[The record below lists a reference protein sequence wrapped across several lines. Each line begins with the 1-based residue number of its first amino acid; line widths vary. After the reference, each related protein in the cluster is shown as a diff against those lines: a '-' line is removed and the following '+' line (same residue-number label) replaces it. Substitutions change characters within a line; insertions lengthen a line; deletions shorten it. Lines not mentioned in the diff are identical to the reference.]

1 MGKSVEYYRA
11 KGFDEKAAAYFSSG
25 RRKITSV
32 IPREDFTLVLHFD
45 NGEARLYDVRPLLQP
60 GTVFAPF
67 RQWENF
73 RRVYLDEDSCVCWDI
88 DPAVDSHT
96 VWSNKVDLCPDS
108 CYLDSVPFSGSVS
121 A

>member
-96 VWSNKVDLCPDS
+96 VWTNKVDLCPDS

>member
-1 MGKSVEYYRA
+1 MGKSIEYYRA
-11 KGFDEKAAAYFSSG
+11 KGLDEKAAAYFASG
-25 RRKITSV
+25 RKQITSV
-32 IPREDFTLVLHFD
+32 IPRKDFTLILGFD
-45 NGEARLYDVRPLLQP
+45 SGESRLYDMNPLLQP

-73 RRVYLDEDSCVCWDI
+73 RRVYLDQDHRVCWDI
-88 DPAVDSHT
+88 DPAVDSQA

-108 CYLDSVPFSGSVS
+108 CYLDSVPFSGNVS